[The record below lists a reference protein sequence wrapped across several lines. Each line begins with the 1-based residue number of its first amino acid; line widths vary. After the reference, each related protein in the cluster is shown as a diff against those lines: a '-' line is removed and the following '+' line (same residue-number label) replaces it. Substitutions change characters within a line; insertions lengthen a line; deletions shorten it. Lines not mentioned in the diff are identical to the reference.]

1 MDNYKDEY
9 KEKLTIDFRLV
20 NELGD
25 EFRSSSVSYVFEE
38 LGETQILFMGKQFNT
53 FLKQCGYY
61 RKNDY
66 IFMEDVTE
74 EELEALEDY
83 LSELRKNTAD

>member
-1 MDNYKDEY
+1 MLTLGFNLTNEFGYEY
-9 KEKLTIDFRLV
+9 SMKSKKEVTSDIYENDLDF
-20 NELGD
+20 
-25 EFRSSSVSYVFEE
+25 F
-38 LGETQILFMGKQFNT
+38 GENFNL

-74 EELEALEDY
+74 DEYEALSGY
-83 LSELRKNTAD
+83 LRELRSSK